1 MTNEQK
7 YKTTEERFNAF
18 YKKCG
23 SCRVTICD
31 RIKVINCFNNWLTL
45 EAEEEKPKP
54 CPFCGGKH
62 LFVNIKGM
70 KKYELTDETKTIAD
84 GTVLHRIR
92 AVRDFTLSDGTKV
105 LAGDLGGWIEK
116 EGNLSRVGSAW
127 VYGDACV
134 YGDALVY
141 GDAFVY
147 GSARVYGDAR
157 VCGSSYV
164 CGDARVCGSAR
175 VYGDA
180 FAYGSARVCGDAF
193 VYGSARVCGDAFVH
207 GSARVYGDARVC
219 GSSYVCGDAEV
230 KSARDYAVF
239 KNGWSSGMWFTYTK
253 SNRKW
258 KVGCF
263 HGTGE
268 ELIAKAYKDS
278 ELSGKCYEAIV
289 SAQEAI
295 DKAIAEAEKE
305 QAK

>member
-31 RIKVINCFNNWLTL
+31 RIKVINCLNNWLTL
-45 EAEEEKPKP
+45 EAEEEKTKP

-70 KKYELTDETKTIAD
+70 KKYELTYETKTIAD

-134 YGDALVY
+134 YGDALVC
-141 GDAFVY
+141 GDAEVY
-147 GSARVYGDAR
+147 GNALVYGDAM
-157 VCGSSYV
+157 
-164 CGDARVCGSAR
+164 

-180 FAYGSARVCGDAF
+180 L
-193 VYGSARVCGDAFVH
+193 VYGSARVCGDACVY

-239 KNGWSSGMWFTYTK
+239 KNGWSSGRWFTYTK